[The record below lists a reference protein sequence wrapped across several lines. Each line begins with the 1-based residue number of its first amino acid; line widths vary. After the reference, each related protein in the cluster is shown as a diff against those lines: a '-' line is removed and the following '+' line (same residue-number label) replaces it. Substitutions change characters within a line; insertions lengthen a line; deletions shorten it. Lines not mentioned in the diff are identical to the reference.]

1 MNDENGN
8 DSAEKN
14 DSPGRSLS
22 PDERV
27 RLRKFM
33 ELIDTPE
40 KLAILEEIMESYS
53 HSRWL
58 VIATWKMAKY
68 GAGISAAILAY
79 KQLPGLLK

>member
-1 MNDENGN
+1 MNDRVEN
-8 DSAEKN
+8 DSSDKN

-40 KLAILEEIMESYS
+40 KLAILEEIMESYA
-53 HSRWL
+53 HSRWVVVASMKL
-58 VIATWKMAKY
+58 AKY
-68 GAGISAAILAY
+68 GVGISAAILAY